1 MKEKKGNQ
9 LSPEGKQA
17 ESALKRA
24 VAKVVAEHRLRGT
37 PLWVWQNNRL
47 VKVF

>member
-1 MKEKKGNQ
+1 MKKERSK
-9 LSPEGKQA
+9 LSPEGRK
-17 ESALKRA
+17 ALIAMKSA

-37 PLWVWQNNRL
+37 PFWIWQNNRL